1 MQHGVSIK
9 EKAGQAAHFEAT
21 DAPRVPSQ
29 AAWRMGI
36 DAIDDC
42 LPHDGLS
49 RAGLHEI
56 EPLKA
61 SQWPTLTGF
70 CFGLLSRLRPTQ
82 PIIWCV
88 TAAQIGDYGQMYAF
102 GLERYGISPAQ
113 IIFAKV
119 SHALHLHFALEEALK
134 TDGVAAVIGEGPR
147 PDFTGSRR
155 LSMLCRRHQRPCLL
169 MSAERDG
176 DHGSA
181 AQTRFQVSSTASVE
195 DPRDPYGPGLPTWYV
210 GLPRVRLGKTM
221 PPLTADIIHNKT
233 TESQPNAA
241 YPWRICWDDQTHCFR
256 SPAVFSHRAAH
267 QTEPE
272 TGPRGQTM
280 VG

>member
-1 MQHGVSIK
+1 MHNGVSIQ
-9 EKAGQAAHFEAT
+9 ADGQRT
-21 DAPRVPSQ
+21 VDDAPQINP
-29 AAWRMGI
+29 WHMGVEPV
-36 DAIDDC
+36 DAC
-42 LPHDGLS
+42 LPEHGLS
-49 RAGLHEI
+49 RSGLHEI

-82 PIIWCV
+82 PVIWCV

-119 SHALHLHFALEEALK
+119 NKSLHLHFALEEALK
-134 TDGVAAVIGEGPR
+134 TEGVAAVIGEGPR

-155 LSMLCRRHQRPCLL
+155 LSMLCKQHSRPCLL
-169 MSAERDG
+169 MNADRDSC
-176 DHGSA
+176 HGSA
-181 AQTRFQVSSTASVE
+181 AQTRFQVSPTASVE
-195 DPRDPYGPGLPTWYV
+195 DPRDPYGPGLPTWYI

-221 PPLTADIIHNKT
+221 PPLTTETVQHKT
-233 TESQPNAA
+233 TASQPNAA
-241 YPWRICWDDQTHCFR
+241 YPWRICWDDQTHRFH
-256 SPAVFSHRAAH
+256 SSAVFSNRASYPG
-267 QTEPE
+267 EPSSNAR
-272 TGPRGQTM
+272 TKTM